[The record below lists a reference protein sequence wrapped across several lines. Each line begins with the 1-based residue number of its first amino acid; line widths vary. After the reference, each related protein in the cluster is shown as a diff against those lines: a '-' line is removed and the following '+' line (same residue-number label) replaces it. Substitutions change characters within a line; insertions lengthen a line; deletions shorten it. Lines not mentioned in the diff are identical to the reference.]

1 MTGRR
6 APRPTI
12 LIVLA
17 LAVALFGG
25 AALGLGLAHIM
36 APRSILADIVGFFV
50 FPLAFALGW
59 QAWIGLAIVLSLP
72 RFFRR
77 LRKRGEPEAG
87 SDEDSAPA
95 AELPGAGVFVPIAT
109 GMGLG
114 CGVLVGIVSSWPL
127 PVVLVAYTFGGLAYG
142 LMLWWLANAGFLL
155 WPEE

>member
-25 AALGLGLAHIM
+25 AALGLGLAHVM
-36 APRSILADIVGFFV
+36 APRSIVADIVGFFV

-59 QAWIGLAIVLSLP
+59 QAWIGLAIALSLP
-72 RFFRR
+72 RLFRR
-77 LRKRGEPEAG
+77 LRRREEPEVEP
-87 SDEDSAPA
+87 DEDRAQA
-95 AELPGAGVFVPIAT
+95 AELPGAGVFVPIAM

-114 CGVLVGIVSSWPL
+114 CGVLVGVVSTWPL
-127 PVVLVAYTFGGLAYG
+127 PVVLVVYTFAGLAYG
-142 LMLWWLANAGFLL
+142 LMLWWLASAGLLL

>member
-25 AALGLGLAHIM
+25 AALGLGLAHVM
-36 APRSILADIVGFFV
+36 APRSIVADIVGFFV

-59 QAWIGLAIVLSLP
+59 QAWIGLAIALSLP
-72 RFFRR
+72 RLFRR
-77 LRKRGEPEAG
+77 LRRREDPEVEP
-87 SDEDSAPA
+87 DEDRAQA
-95 AELPGAGVFVPIAT
+95 AELPGAGVFVPIAM

-114 CGVLVGIVSSWPL
+114 CGVLVGVVSTWPL
-127 PVVLVAYTFGGLAYG
+127 PAVLVAYTFGGLAYG